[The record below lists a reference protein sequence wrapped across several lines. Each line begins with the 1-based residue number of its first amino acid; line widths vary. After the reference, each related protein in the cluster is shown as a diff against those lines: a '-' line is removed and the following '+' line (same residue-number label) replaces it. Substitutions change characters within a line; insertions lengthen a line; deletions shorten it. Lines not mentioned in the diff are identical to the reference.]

1 LSPAA
6 TKVNTQNRKENTMK
20 HSVLLSPLAFALA
33 AMLATTVQAEG
44 FGGGYGN
51 PNGANAS
58 VDDTQINHSNDVINN
73 ETKNTASIDGSLD
86 GAAGNVGVN
95 VAAGDNNQQANA
107 AAIATADAAFVFGG
121 LASSSASASIGVD
134 QQAYNNTLT
143 NYGNPNNASVLGSAN
158 EATGNVA
165 INVAAGNYNQQK
177 NDMSIAASE
186 NALVATAASTI
197 TQTSSGNET
206 ENKLGDVF
214 EVDAALPTV
223 ASGFGFGGGGYN
235 PRTPQT
241 PVVNNASLS
250 DSLANASGN
259 VGVNIAAGGGNQQ
272 SNSLAIAAGCNAC
285 VAQ

>member
-1 LSPAA
+1 
-6 TKVNTQNRKENTMK
+6 MK

-58 VDDTQINHSNDVINN
+58 VDDTQINHSNGVINN

>member
-1 LSPAA
+1 
-6 TKVNTQNRKENTMK
+6 MK
-20 HSVLLSPLAFALA
+20 HSVRLSPLAFALA
-33 AMLATTVQAEG
+33 AMLATAVQADG

-51 PNGANAS
+51 PNGASAS
-58 VDDTQINHSNDVINN
+58 VDDTQINHNNDVINN
-73 ETKNTASIDGSLD
+73 ETKNTAGIDGSLE

-134 QQAYNNTLT
+134 QQGYDNTLT
-143 NYGNPNNASVLGSAN
+143 NYGNPNNASVLDSAN
-158 EATGNVA
+158 DATGNVA

-214 EVDAALPTV
+214 EVDSALPTV
-223 ASGFGFGGGGYN
+223 ASGFGFGGGGGYN
-235 PRTPQT
+235 PHTPQT

-250 DSLANASGN
+250 GSLANVSGN

>member
-1 LSPAA
+1 LSPVA

-235 PRTPQT
+235 PRNPQT

>member
-1 LSPAA
+1 
-6 TKVNTQNRKENTMK
+6 MK

-33 AMLATTVQAEG
+33 AMLVTTVQAEG

-121 LASSSASASIGVD
+121 LSSSSASASIGVD